1 MAQQTSLVKIIEETV
16 ALIKQLQVERDRAF
30 AHSRMTDC
38 ENNEFR
44 ALLAQIESTVDKVSA
59 AVLVSTDKHV
69 NTTVASAERSP
80 EAPTEQLEQEL
91 QECRKDLEQTKAEL
105 EQTKAELK
113 QTKDELEEVE
123 GRMRMQS
130 FKTRRQA
137 SQMGKEDWER
147 LASVGQRDSG
157 AFMREIRERGFL
169 PYE

>member
-30 AHSRMTDC
+30 AHSRMTEC
-38 ENNEFR
+38 ENNKLR
-44 ALLAQIESTVDKVSA
+44 ALLAQIESTVDEVSV
-59 AVLVSTDKHV
+59 AVLIPADKHV
-69 NTTVASAERSP
+69 DTTVASAERSP

-91 QECRKDLEQTKAEL
+91 EECREDLEQTKAEL
-105 EQTKAELK
+105 EQTKDELE
-113 QTKDELEEVE
+113 QTKDEVKQVE

-137 SQMGKEDWER
+137 SQMGKDDWER
-147 LASVGQRDSG
+147 LASVGQRDTG
-157 AFMREIRERGFL
+157 AFMREIRERGLL

>member
-1 MAQQTSLVKIIEETV
+1 MAQQTPLVKIIEETV

-38 ENNEFR
+38 ENNKLR
-44 ALLAQIESTVDKVSA
+44 ALLAQIESTVDEVSV
-59 AVLVSTDKHV
+59 AVLVSADKHV

-91 QECRKDLEQTKAEL
+91 EECRKDLEQTKAEL
-105 EQTKAELK
+105 EQTK
-113 QTKDELEEVE
+113 DELEEVE
-123 GRMRMQS
+123 GRMRMQA

-157 AFMREIRERGFL
+157 AFMREIRERGLL